1 MSIFRSVV
9 AASATIAAAVAVIS
23 PSASAQ
29 DGDVIDVAIIGEPDT
44 LDPMMSTKDV
54 VSIVT
59 QHFYETLFTFN
70 ANWEVVPLL
79 AETMPEISDDGLTYT
94 IGIRQGI
101 TFHDGSTMDAHDVVA
116 SLNRWTEVATRGK
129 GVADKIES
137 ISAVDDNTVQI
148 KLNVSYSPLLSLLA
162 FTNSAAAVYPQENL
176 GGEMIPSV
184 IGTGPY
190 QLIEHRPDQF
200 IQVGRFDGYV
210 SRSEP
215 SDGPS
220 GARQQTLDE
229 IRFVPVP
236 DANTRVEGVLSGQ
249 FAFADGLPAEA
260 LPRLEAS
267 DGAEPMLLRPFG
279 WPIFAHNM
287 KDGLM
292 VDQDV
297 RLAVQAALSPDDMLF
312 AAFGD
317 ENFFVVDGPLYP
329 EGYVWRNDAGIENYA
344 QNDPEKAAGYL
355 ESAGYDGTPLRI
367 LTSHQYEFHFKMAEV
382 AKINLEAAGFTVDM
396 QVVDW
401 ATLGQRRNV
410 PELWDIYITHSPF
423 LPEPT
428 LTSLYSPTSRLG
440 WIDADKDAV
449 LNDLASETDPARRV
463 ELFAELQRHVYEQAP
478 FYKVGG
484 FNALMGKS
492 RSLDGVTRTPWPFFW
507 NATISN

>member
-1 MSIFRSVV
+1 MSIFRSVL
-9 AASATIAAAVAVIS
+9 ATSAAVAAAMTFAG
-23 PSASAQ
+23 PQANAQ
-29 DGDVIDVAIIGEPDT
+29 DGGVVDVAIIGEPDT

-79 AETMPEISDDGLTYT
+79 AETMPQISDDGRTYT
-94 IGIRQGI
+94 IAIRQGI
-101 TFHDGSTMDAHDVVA
+101 TFHDGSTMDAHDVVD
-116 SLNRWTEVATRGK
+116 SLNRWTQVASRGK
-129 GVADKIES
+129 GAADKIES
-137 ISAVDDNTVQI
+137 ISAVDDHTVQI
-148 KLNVSYSPLLSLLA
+148 SLNVPYSPLLSLLA

-176 GGEMIPSV
+176 GGETIPSV
-184 IGTGPY
+184 VGTGPY

-200 IQVGRFDGYV
+200 IQLGRFDAYV
-210 SRSEP
+210 SRPEP

-220 GARQQTLDE
+220 GARQQLLDE

-236 DANTRVEGVLSGQ
+236 DPNTRVEGVLSGQ

-260 LPRLEAS
+260 LPRLEESAV
-267 DGAEPMLLRPFG
+267 AEPMLLRPFG
-279 WPIFAHNM
+279 WPIFAYNM
-287 KDGLM
+287 KDGLL
-292 VDQDV
+292 VNQDV
-297 RLAVQAALSPDDMLF
+297 RLAIQAALSPDDMLF

-344 QNDPEKAAGYL
+344 QNDPVKAAGLL
-355 ESAGYDGTPLRI
+355 EAAGYDGTPLRI

-428 LTSLYSPTSRLG
+428 LTSLYNPTSRLG
-440 WIDADKDAV
+440 WIDEEKDAV
-449 LNDLASETDPARRV
+449 LNALSSETDPAKRV
-463 ELFAELQRHVYEQAP
+463 ELFTELQRHVYEQAP

-484 FNALMGKS
+484 FNALMG
-492 RSLDGVTRTPWPFFW
+492 RSAALEGVTKTPWPFFW